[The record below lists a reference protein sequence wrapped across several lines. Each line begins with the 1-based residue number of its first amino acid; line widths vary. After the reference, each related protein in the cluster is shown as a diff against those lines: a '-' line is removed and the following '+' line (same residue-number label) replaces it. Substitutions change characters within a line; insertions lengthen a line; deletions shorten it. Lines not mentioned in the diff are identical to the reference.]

1 MTRTIILL
9 SSGFVLAGLTV
20 LGCVPATVTPD
31 ATVPSA
37 RPVATDNRPYTYE
50 HTVRT
55 GEGDPGFAAPLPAK
69 YIVAVG
75 RVGDNKPVD
84 TPFGSRDAIAI
95 EAQADDL
102 ELKAHAGPAPGKQ
115 GMSEVV
121 REQLISL
128 LVDSKYF
135 EVIERDEINEIVRE
149 LDFGESKY
157 VSKDGRAPIGNL
169 YGARYIIS
177 GGPDVNVNAFED
189 RACTPD
195 NWVEHVGFPEKG
207 RDDLPAVFRLRMY
220 DVETGHIKAVGEG
233 YALNHQEALRCAVTA
248 LERAV
253 RRLERN

>member
-1 MTRTIILL
+1 M
-9 SSGFVLAGLTV
+9 
-20 LGCVPATVTPD
+20 
-31 ATVPSA
+31 
-37 RPVATDNRPYTYE
+37 
-50 HTVRT
+50 
-55 GEGDPGFAAPLPAK
+55 
-69 YIVAVG
+69 
-75 RVGDNKPVD
+75 
-84 TPFGSRDAIAI
+84 AI
-95 EAQADDL
+95 EANAVDL
-102 ELKAHAGPAPGKQ
+102 ELKFHAGPAPGKQ

-128 LVDSKYF
+128 LVDSRRF

-177 GGPDVNVNAFED
+177 GGPDVNVNALED
-189 RACTPD
+189 HGYSPD
-195 NWVEHVGFPEKG
+195 DRFEHVGFPDKG

-220 DVETGHIKAVGEG
+220 EVETGHIKAVGEG

-253 RRLERN
+253 RRLERH